1 MDILLDNEIH
11 QEIFPL
17 DHYKLVNTIQNSNYL
32 LIPIKQKQI
41 FIIIR
46 MKMFTRTRTCNTFCF
61 AHHTVSSKLNFSTFY

>member
-32 LIPIKQKQI
+32 LIPIKQNRFLLLLKFKYLLEQELVTL
-41 FIIIR
+41 FVS
-46 MKMFTRTRTCNTFCF
+46 
-61 AHHTVSSKLNFSTFY
+61 HTIQYHPN